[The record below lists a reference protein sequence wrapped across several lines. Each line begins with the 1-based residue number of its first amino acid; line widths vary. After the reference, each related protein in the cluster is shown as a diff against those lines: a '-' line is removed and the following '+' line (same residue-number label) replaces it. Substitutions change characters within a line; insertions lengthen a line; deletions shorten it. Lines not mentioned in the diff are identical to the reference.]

1 LKIDVH
7 AHYVPEG
14 CLNDVEVKET
24 DGAIHGL
31 RIVQEDSR
39 RVAYTNNARNIA
51 FDPPQ
56 IYSIERRLKDIDAQQ
71 VDMQVLS
78 VPPFLFFY
86 AIDPAQGL
94 KLCGKINDA
103 FAETV
108 QQYPSRFVA
117 LANLPM
123 QEPEMAARE
132 LERSVR
138 ELGLRGAEI
147 CSNISGKNLDDKSF
161 APFYR
166 KLQELDVPVFIH
178 PSNVLG
184 ADRLRRYHL
193 QNLIGNPSDTAVA
206 AASLIFG
213 GVLKE
218 FPRLKFYLAHGGGS
232 CPYLRG
238 RWEHGWQVRPEA
250 RANID
255 RLPSDYLRLLYFD
268 SLVHSVPAL
277 NFLVESVGAGRV
289 MMGSDYPFDMGD
301 KNPVNPIAS
310 LPHLSYD
317 QKEMIFGGNA
327 AALFKIGCKIN
338 PVP

>member
-1 LKIDVH
+1 M
-7 AHYVPEG
+7 
-14 CLNDVEVKET
+14 
-24 DGAIHGL
+24 AI
-31 RIVQEDSR
+31 QW
-39 RVAYTNNARNIA
+39 
-51 FDPPQ
+51 
-56 IYSIERRLKDIDAQQ
+56 

-86 AIDPAQGL
+86 ASDPARSL
-94 KLCGKINDA
+94 ELCQKINNA

-108 QQYPSRFVA
+108 QKYPDRFVA

-123 QEPEMAARE
+123 QDPEMAARE

-147 CSNISGKNLDDKSF
+147 CSNINGKNLDDKGC
-161 APFYR
+161 APFYT
-166 KLQELDVPVFIH
+166 KLQQLDVPVFIH

-184 ADRLRRYHL
+184 ADRLQPYHL

-250 RANID
+250 RTNID
-255 RLPSDYLRLLYFD
+255 RPPSDYLRLLCFD

-277 NFLVESVGAGRV
+277 NFLVETVGPRRV
-289 MMGSDYPFDMGD
+289 MMGTDYPFDMGD
-301 KNPVNPIAS
+301 RDPVKTVAS
-310 LPHLSYD
+310 LPHLSDD
-317 QKEMIFGGNA
+317 QKELIFGANA
-327 AALFKIGCKIN
+327 VALFKIGDR
-338 PVP
+338 

>member
-7 AHYVPEG
+7 AHYVPEK
-14 CLNDVEVKET
+14 CLDAEAKGT
-24 DGAIHGL
+24 DGHIHGL
-31 RIVQEDSR
+31 RIVQEGSR
-39 RVAYTNNARNIA
+39 QVAYTNNARNIA
-51 FDPPQ
+51 LDPPQ
-56 IYSIERRLKDIDAQQ
+56 IYSIERRLKDMATQW

-86 AIDPAQGL
+86 AGDPAQSL
-94 KLCGKINDA
+94 ELCQKINNA

-108 QQYPSRFVA
+108 QKHPDRFVA

-123 QEPEMAARE
+123 QDPDMAARE

-147 CSNISGKNLDDKSF
+147 CSNVNGKNLDDRGFASF
-161 APFYR
+161 YA
-166 KLQELDVPVFIH
+166 KLQQLDVPVFIH

-184 ADRLRRYHL
+184 ADRLRPYHL

-255 RLPSDYLRLLYFD
+255 RPPSDYLRLLCFD

-277 NFLVESVGAGRV
+277 NFLVETVGPRRV
-289 MMGSDYPFDMGD
+289 MMGTDYPFDMGD
-301 KNPVNPIAS
+301 RDPVKTVAS
-310 LPHLSYD
+310 LPHLSDD
-317 QKEMIFGGNA
+317 QKEMIFGTNA
-327 AALFKIGCKIN
+327 AALFKIGDR
-338 PVP
+338 

>member
-1 LKIDVH
+1 MKIDVH
-7 AHYVPEG
+7 AHYVPEK
-14 CLNDVEVKET
+14 CLDAEAKGT
-24 DGAIHGL
+24 GGHIHGL
-31 RIVQEDSR
+31 RIVQEGSR
-39 RVAYTNNARNIA
+39 QVAYTNNARNLA

-56 IYSIERRLKDIDAQQ
+56 IYSIERRLKDMATQW
-71 VDMQVLS
+71 VDMQILS

-86 AIDPAQGL
+86 AADPAQSL
-94 KLCGKINDA
+94 EQCQKINNG

-108 QQYPSRFVA
+108 QTYPERFVA

-123 QEPEMAARE
+123 QDPEMAARE

-147 CSNISGKNLDDKSF
+147 CSNINGKNLDDKSF
-161 APFYR
+161 VPFYT
-166 KLQELDVPVFIH
+166 KLQQLDVPVFIH

-184 ADRLRRYHL
+184 ADRLRPYHL

-255 RLPSDYLRLLYFD
+255 RPPSDYLRLLCFD
-268 SLVHSVPAL
+268 SLVHFVPAL
-277 NFLVESVGAGRV
+277 NFLVETVGPGRV
-289 MMGSDYPFDMGD
+289 MMGTDYPFDMGD
-301 KNPVNPIAS
+301 RDPVKTVAS
-310 LPHLSYD
+310 LPHLSDD

-327 AALFKIGCKIN
+327 VALFKIGN
-338 PVP
+338 R

>member
-7 AHYVPEG
+7 AHYVPEK
-14 CLNDVEVKET
+14 CLDAEAMGA
-24 DGAIHGL
+24 DGHIHGL
-31 RIVQEDSR
+31 RIVQEGSR
-39 RVAYTNNARNIA
+39 QVAYTNNARNIA
-51 FDPPQ
+51 LDPPQ
-56 IYSIERRLKDIDAQQ
+56 IYSIERRLKDMATQW

-86 AIDPAQGL
+86 ATDPAQSL
-94 KLCGKINDA
+94 ELCRKINNA
-103 FAETV
+103 VAETV
-108 QQYPSRFVA
+108 QKYPDRFVA

-123 QEPEMAARE
+123 QDPEMAARE

-147 CSNISGKNLDDKSF
+147 CSNINGKNLDDKGFASF
-161 APFYR
+161 YA
-166 KLQELDVPVFIH
+166 KLQQLDVPVFIH

-184 ADRLRRYHL
+184 AERLRSYHL

-255 RLPSDYLRLLYFD
+255 RPPSDYLRLLCFD

-277 NFLVESVGAGRV
+277 NFLVETVGPRRV
-289 MMGSDYPFDMGD
+289 MMGTDYPFDMGD
-301 KNPVNPIAS
+301 RDPVKTVAS
-310 LPHLSYD
+310 LPHLSDD
-317 QKEMIFGGNA
+317 QKEMIFGANA
-327 AALFKIGCKIN
+327 AALFKIGN
-338 PVP
+338 R

>member
-1 LKIDVH
+1 LLKGDNVKIDVH
-7 AHYVPEG
+7 AHYVSQDCIG
-14 CLNDVEVKET
+14 EVKGL
-24 DGAIHGL
+24 DGHLYGMRFATEGSRQVPYTHNRRSIGFEPDQIHSVKR
-31 RIVQEDSR
+31 RIADM
-39 RVAYTNNARNIA
+39 
-51 FDPPQ
+51 
-56 IYSIERRLKDIDAQQ
+56 DAQL
-71 VDMQVLS
+71 VDLQVLS
-78 VPPFLFFY
+78 VPPFFFFY
-86 AIDPAQGL
+86 AVDPAQTL
-94 KLCGKINDA
+94 ELCRKINDA

-108 QQYPSRFVA
+108 RNYPKRFIA

-123 QEPEMAARE
+123 QEPQMAARE

-147 CSNISGKNLDDKSF
+147 CSNINGKNLDDKNL
-161 APFYR
+161 APFYA

-184 ADRLRRYHL
+184 SDRLRGYHL

-232 CPYLRG
+232 CPFIRG
-238 RWEHGWQVRPEA
+238 RWDHGWQVRPEA

-255 RLPSDYLRLLYFD
+255 RPPSDYFRLLCFD

-277 NFLVESVGAGRV
+277 NYLVETVGPGRV

-301 KNPVNPIAS
+301 KNPAGDIAA
-310 LPHLSYD
+310 LPHLSDD
-317 QKEMIFGGNA
+317 QKAMIFGGNA
-327 AALFKIGCKIN
+327 AALFKIDN
-338 PVP
+338 A

>member
-1 LKIDVH
+1 MKIDVH
-7 AHYVPEG
+7 AHYVPEK
-14 CLNDVEVKET
+14 CLDAEAKGT
-24 DGAIHGL
+24 DGHIHGL
-31 RIVQEDSR
+31 RIVQEGSR
-39 RVAYTNNARNIA
+39 QVAYTNNARNLA

-56 IYSIERRLKDIDAQQ
+56 IYSIERRLKDMATQW

-86 AIDPAQGL
+86 ATDPAQSL
-94 KLCGKINDA
+94 EQCQKINNG

-108 QQYPSRFVA
+108 QTYPERFVA

-123 QEPEMAARE
+123 QDPEMAARE

-147 CSNISGKNLDDKSF
+147 CSNINGKNLDDKSF
-161 APFYR
+161 APFYS
-166 KLQELDVPVFIH
+166 KLQQLDVPVFIH

-184 ADRLRRYHL
+184 ADRLRPYHL

-255 RLPSDYLRLLYFD
+255 RPPSDYLRLLCFD

-277 NFLVESVGAGRV
+277 NFLVETVGPGRV
-289 MMGSDYPFDMGD
+289 MMGTDYPFDMGD
-301 KNPVNPIAS
+301 RDPVKTVAS
-310 LPHLSYD
+310 LPHLSDD
-317 QKEMIFGGNA
+317 QKEMILGANA
-327 AALFKIGCKIN
+327 AALFKIGDR
-338 PVP
+338 

>member
-1 LKIDVH
+1 M
-7 AHYVPEG
+7 
-14 CLNDVEVKET
+14 
-24 DGAIHGL
+24 
-31 RIVQEDSR
+31 
-39 RVAYTNNARNIA
+39 
-51 FDPPQ
+51 Q
-56 IYSIERRLKDIDAQQ
+56 I
-71 VDMQVLS
+71 LS

-86 AIDPAQGL
+86 AADPAQSL
-94 KLCGKINDA
+94 ELCQKINNA

-108 QQYPSRFVA
+108 ENYPDRFVA

-123 QEPEMAARE
+123 QDPEMAAQE
-132 LERSVR
+132 LERSVW

-147 CSNISGKNLDDKSF
+147 CSNINGKNLDDKSF
-161 APFYR
+161 VPFYT
-166 KLQELDVPVFIH
+166 KLQQLDVPVFIH

-184 ADRLRRYHL
+184 ADRLRSYHL

-255 RLPSDYLRLLYFD
+255 RPPSDYLRLLCFD

-277 NFLVESVGAGRV
+277 NFLVETVGPGRV
-289 MMGSDYPFDMGD
+289 MMGTDYPFDMGD
-301 KNPVNPIAS
+301 RDPVKTVAS
-310 LPHLSYD
+310 LPHLSDD
-317 QKEMIFGGNA
+317 QKEMIFSANA
-327 AALFKIGCKIN
+327 AALFKIGDR
-338 PVP
+338 

>member
-7 AHYVPEG
+7 AHYVPEK
-14 CLNDVEVKET
+14 CLDAEAKAT
-24 DGAIHGL
+24 DGHIHGM
-31 RIVQEDSR
+31 RIVQEGSR
-39 RVAYTNNARNIA
+39 QVAYTNNARNLA
-51 FDPPQ
+51 LDPPQ
-56 IYSIERRLKDIDAQQ
+56 IYSIERRLKDMATQW

-86 AIDPAQGL
+86 ATSPAQCL
-94 KLCGKINDA
+94 ELCQKINNA
-103 FAETV
+103 LAETV
-108 QQYPSRFVA
+108 QNYPDRFVA

-147 CSNISGKNLDDKSF
+147 CSNINGKNLDDKSF
-161 APFYR
+161 VPFYA
-166 KLQELDVPVFIH
+166 KLQQLDVPVFIH

-184 ADRLRRYHL
+184 ADRLRPYHL

-255 RLPSDYLRLLYFD
+255 RPPSDYFRLLCFD

-277 NFLVESVGAGRV
+277 NFLVETVGPARV
-289 MMGSDYPFDMGD
+289 MMGTDYPFDMGD
-301 KNPVNPIAS
+301 RDPVKTVAS
-310 LPHLSYD
+310 LPHLSDD
-317 QKEMIFGGNA
+317 QKEMIFGANA
-327 AALFKIGCKIN
+327 VALFKIGSR
-338 PVP
+338 

>member
-1 LKIDVH
+1 MKIDVH
-7 AHYVPEG
+7 AHYVPEK
-14 CLNDVEVKET
+14 CLDVEAKGT
-24 DGAIHGL
+24 DGHIHGL
-31 RIVQEDSR
+31 RIVQEGSR
-39 RVAYTNNARNIA
+39 QVAYTNNARNLA
-51 FDPPQ
+51 LDPPQ
-56 IYSIERRLKDIDAQQ
+56 IYSIERRLKDMATQW

-86 AIDPAQGL
+86 AADPAQSL
-94 KLCGKINDA
+94 ELCQKINNA

-108 QQYPSRFVA
+108 QNYPDRFVA

-123 QEPEMAARE
+123 QDPEMAAQE
-132 LERSVR
+132 LERSVW

-147 CSNISGKNLDDKSF
+147 CSNINGKNLDDKSF
-161 APFYR
+161 VPFYT
-166 KLQELDVPVFIH
+166 KLQQLDVPVFIH

-184 ADRLRRYHL
+184 ADRLGSYHL

-255 RLPSDYLRLLYFD
+255 RPPSDYLRLLCFD

-277 NFLVESVGAGRV
+277 NFLVETVGPGRV
-289 MMGSDYPFDMGD
+289 MMGTDYPFDMGD
-301 KNPVNPIAS
+301 RDPVKSVAS
-310 LPHLSYD
+310 LPHLSDD
-317 QKEMIFGGNA
+317 QKEMIFSANA
-327 AALFKIGCKIN
+327 AALFKIGDR
-338 PVP
+338 

>member
-1 LKIDVH
+1 VKIDVH
-7 AHYVPEG
+7 AHYVPQECIG
-14 CLNDVEVKET
+14 EVKGS
-24 DGAIHGL
+24 DGRAYGL
-31 RIVQEDSR
+31 RITQEGSR
-39 RVAYTNNARNIA
+39 QVPYTGNARNVG
-51 FDPPQ
+51 FETEQ
-56 IYSIERRLKDIDAQQ
+56 IYSIQRRLKDMSTQT

-78 VPPFLFFY
+78 VPPFFFFY
-86 AIDPAQGL
+86 AIEPAQSL
-94 KLCGKINDA
+94 ELCRKINDA

-108 QQYPSRFVA
+108 RNYPNRFVA

-123 QEPEMAARE
+123 QEPQMAAQE

-138 ELGLRGAEI
+138 QLGLRGAEI
-147 CSNISGKNLDDKSF
+147 CSNINGKNLDDKSL
-161 APFYR
+161 APFYA

-184 ADRLRRYHL
+184 SDRLRGYHL

-232 CPYLRG
+232 CPFIRG
-238 RWEHGWQVRPEA
+238 RWDHGWQVRPEA

-255 RLPSDYLRLLYFD
+255 RPPSDYFRLLCFD

-277 NFLVESVGAGRV
+277 NYLVETVGPGRV

-301 KNPVNPIAS
+301 KNPVTDIAA
-310 LPHLSYD
+310 LPHLSDD
-317 QKEMIFGGNA
+317 QKEMIFGDNA
-327 AALFKIGCKIN
+327 AALFKIGKSS
-338 PVP
+338 

>member
-1 LKIDVH
+1 MKIDVH
-7 AHYVPEG
+7 AHYVPES
-14 CLNDVEVKET
+14 CLHDVEVKGT
-24 DGAIHGL
+24 DGRIQGL
-31 RIVQEDSR
+31 RMVQESGR
-39 RVAYTNNARNIA
+39 QVAYTNNVFNIA

-56 IYSIERRLKDIDAQQ
+56 IYSIERRLTDMEAQW

-86 AIDPAQGL
+86 STPPAHSL
-94 KLCGKINDA
+94 ELCRKINNA
-103 FAETV
+103 FADTV
-108 QQYPSRFVA
+108 SHHPKRFAA

-123 QEPEMAARE
+123 QDPEMATRE

-147 CSNISGKNLDDKSF
+147 GSNINGKNLDDKSF
-161 APFYR
+161 APFYA
-166 KLQELDVPVFIH
+166 KLHELDVPVFIH
-178 PSNVLG
+178 SSTVLG
-184 ADRLRRYHL
+184 IERLRSYHL

-232 CPYLRG
+232 CPYIRG
-238 RWEHGWQVRPEA
+238 RWEHGWRVRPEA
-250 RANID
+250 RINID
-255 RLPSDYLRLLYFD
+255 RPPSDYFKLLCFD

-277 NFLVESVGAGRV
+277 NFLVETVGVGRV

-301 KNPVNPIAS
+301 KNPVNDIAA
-310 LPHLSYD
+310 LPHLADD
-317 QKEMIFGGNA
+317 QKEMILGGNA
-327 AALFKIGCKIN
+327 AALFKIAT
-338 PVP
+338 VA